1 MKASESSGR
10 PGSGRTGRNQER
22 QSVADPP
29 AAAMDGCGG
38 PGSPRAAAVAR
49 RRGLLGE
56 ELKERV
62 QGLLAQ
68 GRLSRREI
76 AKRVGVNRETVA
88 RIAARMESAPISV
101 GAADRRDAYRRQ
113 IRLAAAAAEA
123 LELADFP
130 KLARESPGELSR
142 LQARHEAQAEALRAR
157 EEDRAGGPQVYRSN
171 PVRALLC
178 AVFGVATDGPV
189 FDAVSAAGPV
199 LDADVQ
205 GAGAHPAWG
214 GAAADPAA
222 AAGGDPAEAADGG
235 VD

>member
-1 MKASESSGR
+1 M
-10 PGSGRTGRNQER
+10 
-22 QSVADPP
+22 
-29 AAAMDGCGG
+29 
-38 PGSPRAAAVAR
+38 R
-49 RRGLLGE
+49 RRSP
-56 ELKERV
+56 K
-62 QGLLAQ
+62 
-68 GRLSRREI
+68 
-76 AKRVGVNRETVA
+76 VGVNRETVA
-88 RIAARMESAPISV
+88 RIAARMETAPISV

-178 AVFGVATDGPV
+178 AVFGVAADGPV
-189 FDAVSAAGPV
+189 IDAAADGPVIDAAGPV

-205 GAGAHPAWG
+205 GAGAPPAWG
-214 GAAADPAA
+214 GAAADPV
-222 AAGGDPAEAADGG
+222 AGAVDESAEAADGG

>member
-1 MKASESSGR
+1 MKAS
-10 PGSGRTGRNQER
+10 
-22 QSVADPP
+22 
-29 AAAMDGCGG
+29 AMDGCGG

-56 ELKERV
+56 ELTERV

-88 RIAARMESAPISV
+88 RIAARMETAPISV

-189 FDAVSAAGPV
+189 IDAAADGPVIDAAGPV

>member
-1 MKASESSGR
+1 M
-10 PGSGRTGRNQER
+10 N
-22 QSVADPP
+22 
-29 AAAMDGCGG
+29 AMDGCGK
-38 PGSPRAAAVAR
+38 PGSPGAAAVAR

-88 RIAARMESAPISV
+88 RIAARMETAPISV

-142 LQARHEAQAEALRAR
+142 LQAR

-189 FDAVSAAGPV
+189 IDAATDGPV
-199 LDADVQ
+199 ID
-205 GAGAHPAWG
+205 
-214 GAAADPAA
+214 AAADFP
-222 AAGGDPAEAADGG
+222 GRG
-235 VD
+235 

>member
-1 MKASESSGR
+1 MLGTGKEGR
-10 PGSGRTGRNQER
+10 VNAG
-22 QSVADPP
+22 
-29 AAAMDGCGG
+29 MDGCGK
-38 PGSPRAAAVAR
+38 PGSPGAAAVAR

-88 RIAARMESAPISV
+88 RIAARMETAPIGV

-178 AVFGVATDGPV
+178 AVFGVATG
-189 FDAVSAAGPV
+189 GPV

-205 GAGAHPAWG
+205 GAGAPPAWG
-214 GAAADPAA
+214 GAAADPV
-222 AAGGDPAEAADGG
+222 AGAVDESAEAADGG